1 MKEIKAA
8 ARSAHAAKVR
18 AMGGSVKNHPDIKED
33 KALVRHMVK
42 PEALKRAAGG
52 PVGVP
57 MPGKSAHRA
66 HKGKSG
72 KTNVNILVA
81 PHGGSEGAAGA
92 GPGTPPAPVPA
103 PPPPMRTPPMPM
115 TGAGGLPG
123 TPPGGMG
130 MPPRKRG
137 GKVC

>member
-1 MKEIKAA
+1 MKHIKAA
-8 ARSAHAAKVR
+8 AKAGHAAKVR
-18 AMGGSVKNHPDIKED
+18 AMGGSVKGHSDVKED
-33 KALVRHMVK
+33 KALIHHMVK
-42 PEALKRAAGG
+42 PSALKAAGG
-52 PVGVP
+52 AVGVP

-81 PHGGSEGAAGA
+81 PHGGSEGAAGQ
-92 GPGTPPAPVPA
+92 GPGVPPAPVPA

-123 TPPGGMG
+123 IAPGAMPG

-137 GKVC
+137 GKV